1 MQLVDLG
8 WNSFFENHFEQYR
21 NEKYSPLR
29 IIRENRE
36 KYIAYGEFGEFLC
49 EISGKYRFDKDSK
62 AEFPTVGDWVV
73 STIRLDENKAT
84 IHAILPRRSVFSR
97 KVADQITDEQVVA
110 ANINTIFIV
119 TGLDLNFNL
128 RRIERYLAMAWN
140 SGATP
145 VIILNKSDLC
155 PENEIRKSEV
165 ESIAFGVDIHTIS
178 AAQNI
183 GIEILNRYIRPGE
196 TVAFVGSSG
205 VGKSTIINSLLGK
218 NKLKVNEVSELG
230 SRGRH
235 TTTHRELILLPNGGI
250 VIDTPGMRELQVW
263 GDEEGLKH
271 VFDDIEELAS
281 NCRFKN
287 CSHENEPGCAIIE
300 ATNNGTL
307 DSGRLESF
315 YKLKKEF
322 SYLADRQ
329 TMKASAIE
337 KARGKKISK
346 LIKNYY
352 KDHKD
357 KK

>member
-1 MQLVDLG
+1 MQLTDLG
-8 WNSFFENHFEQYR
+8 WNSFFEYHFEQYK
-21 NEKYSPLR
+21 NENYHALR

-36 KYIAYGEFGEFLC
+36 KYIAYGEFGELTC

-62 AEFPTVGDWVV
+62 AKFPTVGDWVAGIV
-73 STIRLDENKAT
+73 RPDEKKAT
-84 IHAILPRRSVFSR
+84 IHELLPRKSVFSR
-97 KVADQITDEQVVA
+97 KVAGGITDEQVIA
-110 ANINTIFIV
+110 ANIDTVFIV
-119 TGLDLNFNL
+119 TGLDLNYNL

-155 PENEIRKSEV
+155 PEAETRKSEV
-165 ESIAFGVDIHTIS
+165 ESIAFGVDIYAIS
-178 AAQNI
+178 AVRNI
-183 GIEILNRYIRPGE
+183 GIEFLNKYIRPGE
-196 TVAFVGSSG
+196 TVAFLGSSG
-205 VGKSTIINSLLGK
+205 VGKSTIINSILGT

-263 GDEEGLKH
+263 GDEEGLKQ
-271 VFDDIEELAS
+271 VFDDIEELAV
-281 NCRFKN
+281 NCRFN
-287 CSHENEPGCAIIE
+287 DCSHENEPGCAILE
-300 ATNNGTL
+300 AVNNGTL
-307 DSGRLESF
+307 DAGRLESF

-337 KARGKKISK
+337 KSK
-346 LIKNYY
+346 WKNIRKLVKNYS
-352 KDHKD
+352 KDFKD
-357 KK
+357 KM